1 MKMHDNIEI
10 KKRTKLEDVWKRFLK
25 NKLAVAGMVVFL
37 LLLLIAVFADVL
49 VDYKGVA
56 LHQDTSIRSE
66 EPSSEHP
73 FGTDQYGRDVLARII
88 HGARLSLLIGVLC
101 ALFSTL
107 IGGIIGAIAGYYGGF
122 TDNILMRA
130 MDVLLAIPA
139 ILLAIAIITALG
151 AGMTNLVI
159 AITISSIPGFARLVR
174 VSVLSVRSQEY
185 IEAAHSIGCSDFTI
199 IFKHII
205 PNVVGPVIV
214 QSTQTMAT
222 SILSASGLSFIG
234 LGVQPPSPEWGTMLS
249 EAADV
254 IRYSP
259 YLILFPGLA
268 IFITVLAINFLG
280 DGLRDALDPRLK

>member
-1 MKMHDNIEI
+1 MHDNMEM

-25 NKLAVAGMVVFL
+25 NKLAVAGMVVFIL
-37 LLLLIAVFADVL
+37 LLLVAVFADVL
-49 VDYKGVA
+49 VDYEGVA

-66 EPSSEHP
+66 KPSSEHP

-101 ALFSTL
+101 AVFSTL

-122 TDNILMRA
+122 TDNILMRL

-151 AGMTNLVI
+151 AGVTNLVI

-185 IEAAHSIGCSDFTI
+185 IEAAHSIGCSDFII
-199 IFKHII
+199 IFKYII

-214 QSTQTMAT
+214 QTTQTMAT
-222 SILSASGLSFIG
+222 SILAASGLSFIG